1 MREVIDGPRAQRDYV
16 TFLNAVDRSDRDS
29 SDWSTTIRT
38 DRYFIGILCWML
50 DQVVHTLFVV
60 IVYCSV
66 NGIGKKSWKK
76 YTNKNTGR
84 PDFQIDLGIDLLNY
98 GIGLDWKDE
107 SRPDY
112 MRSGGF
118 VPCDC
123 NKCFFCIN
131 KHTCGI
137 QHVRDKRRSV
147 VFKCGKRARTTK
159 CTAVCVNIEKGSKTA
174 KCASGNRVM
183 RAQQASGRKSVKHH
197 AWAARFVKS
206 IFAKCAG
213 ILGTICIKHSMWF
226 IF

>member
-16 TFLNAVDRSDRDS
+16 TFFNAVDRSDRAS

-38 DRYFIGILCWML
+38 NIYYIRILCWVL
-50 DQVVHTLFVV
+50 DRVVHTLFVV
-60 IVYCSV
+60 IVYCSA

-76 YTNKNTGR
+76 YTTKNTGR

-123 NKCFFCIN
+123 FFCIN

-147 VFKCGKRARTTK
+147 VFKCGKRACTTK
-159 CTAVCVNIEKGSKTA
+159 CTAVRVNLKKGSRYCRMCFRKQ
-174 KCASGNRVM
+174 GNKGTVV
-183 RAQQASGRKSVKHH
+183 QRKK
-197 AWAARFVKS
+197 K
-206 IFAKCAG
+206 
-213 ILGTICIKHSMWF
+213 
-226 IF
+226 